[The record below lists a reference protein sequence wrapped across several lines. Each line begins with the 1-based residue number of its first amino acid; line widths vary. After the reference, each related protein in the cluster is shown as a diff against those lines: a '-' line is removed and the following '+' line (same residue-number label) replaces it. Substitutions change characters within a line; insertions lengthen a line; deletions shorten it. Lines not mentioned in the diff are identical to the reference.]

1 MRVRTVDSRRLDG
14 CHLGARG
21 FFLEAQQSLD
31 FEELAHR
38 LTAFGLRTFNE
49 FGLGGRNSTVAGV
62 GLSVD
67 DFVSA
72 VLVEYMEGKL
82 QHQAS
87 RGDLFSL
94 LATALRNDIIDSL
107 RKAAHAHEES
117 RSSLPA
123 ERDADPAPLSLDE
136 LPGSTIDFAGSIDE
150 ERYGERARTAF
161 AGEPELAEVVRAVLE
176 LNLYKPRE
184 IAAELG
190 ITAAEVQNRK
200 KRLQRQL
207 IDHNLVEKEN
217 RMSEQKEKD
226 LFPQK
231 ARSAQLSDSLYGSP
245 SERVAREARELLRRA
260 GIDPED
266 VKARLY
272 RKFDAQTVRGSRP
285 AVPGRSLKQALSD
298 LRPGAPGSPKERAL
312 GREAR
317 AAIRSVID
325 HAQRM
330 QERLARLPRVTLATA
345 YRNKKETLGTGH
357 KTPGRPRR

>member
-1 MRVRTVDSRRLDG
+1 MHVRTLGSRRLDG
-14 CHLGARG
+14 CHLGVRG
-21 FFLEAQQSLD
+21 SFLEAQQSLD

-38 LTAFGLRTFNE
+38 LTALGVRTFSE

-123 ERDADPAPLSLDE
+123 ERDADAPLSLDE

-207 IDHNLVEKEN
+207 IDHSLVE
-217 RMSEQKEKD
+217 
-226 LFPQK
+226 
-231 ARSAQLSDSLYGSP
+231 
-245 SERVAREARELLRRA
+245 
-260 GIDPED
+260 
-266 VKARLY
+266 
-272 RKFDAQTVRGSRP
+272 RK
-285 AVPGRSLKQALSD
+285 
-298 LRPGAPGSPKERAL
+298 
-312 GREAR
+312 
-317 AAIRSVID
+317 
-325 HAQRM
+325 
-330 QERLARLPRVTLATA
+330 TA
-345 YRNKKETLGTGH
+345 
-357 KTPGRPRR
+357 

>member
-1 MRVRTVDSRRLDG
+1 M
-14 CHLGARG
+14 
-21 FFLEAQQSLD
+21 EAQQSLD

-49 FGLGGRNSTVAGV
+49 FGLGGRDSTVAGV

-72 VLVEYMEGKL
+72 VLVEYVEGKL

-117 RSSLPA
+117 
-123 ERDADPAPLSLDE
+123 
-136 LPGSTIDFAGSIDE
+136 
-150 ERYGERARTAF
+150 

-207 IDHNLVEKEN
+207 IDHNLVE
-217 RMSEQKEKD
+217 
-226 LFPQK
+226 
-231 ARSAQLSDSLYGSP
+231 
-245 SERVAREARELLRRA
+245 
-260 GIDPED
+260 
-266 VKARLY
+266 
-272 RKFDAQTVRGSRP
+272 RK
-285 AVPGRSLKQALSD
+285 
-298 LRPGAPGSPKERAL
+298 
-312 GREAR
+312 
-317 AAIRSVID
+317 
-325 HAQRM
+325 
-330 QERLARLPRVTLATA
+330 TA
-345 YRNKKETLGTGH
+345 
-357 KTPGRPRR
+357 

>member
-1 MRVRTVDSRRLDG
+1 MHVRNLDSGRLDG
-14 CHLGARG
+14 CHLGVRG
-21 FFLEAQQSLD
+21 FFLEAQQSPD

-49 FGLGGRNSTVAGV
+49 FGLGGRNSTVVGV
-62 GLSVD
+62 GLSVE

-123 ERDADPAPLSLDE
+123 ERDADAAAPLSLDE
-136 LPGSTIDFAGSIDE
+136 LPGTPIDFAGSIDE

-207 IDHNLVEKEN
+207 IDHNLVE
-217 RMSEQKEKD
+217 
-226 LFPQK
+226 
-231 ARSAQLSDSLYGSP
+231 
-245 SERVAREARELLRRA
+245 
-260 GIDPED
+260 
-266 VKARLY
+266 
-272 RKFDAQTVRGSRP
+272 RK
-285 AVPGRSLKQALSD
+285 
-298 LRPGAPGSPKERAL
+298 
-312 GREAR
+312 
-317 AAIRSVID
+317 
-325 HAQRM
+325 
-330 QERLARLPRVTLATA
+330 TA
-345 YRNKKETLGTGH
+345 
-357 KTPGRPRR
+357 

>member
-1 MRVRTVDSRRLDG
+1 MHVKTLGSRRSDG
-14 CHLGARG
+14 CHLGVRG
-21 FFLEAQQSLD
+21 FLLEAQQSLD

-107 RKAAHAHEES
+107 RKAAHAREES

-123 ERDADPAPLSLDE
+123 ERDADAPLSLDE

-207 IDHNLVEKEN
+207 IDHSLVE
-217 RMSEQKEKD
+217 
-226 LFPQK
+226 
-231 ARSAQLSDSLYGSP
+231 
-245 SERVAREARELLRRA
+245 
-260 GIDPED
+260 
-266 VKARLY
+266 
-272 RKFDAQTVRGSRP
+272 RK
-285 AVPGRSLKQALSD
+285 
-298 LRPGAPGSPKERAL
+298 
-312 GREAR
+312 
-317 AAIRSVID
+317 
-325 HAQRM
+325 
-330 QERLARLPRVTLATA
+330 TA
-345 YRNKKETLGTGH
+345 
-357 KTPGRPRR
+357 

>member
-1 MRVRTVDSRRLDG
+1 MNVRTLDSRRLDG
-14 CHLGARG
+14 RHLGVRG

-72 VLVEYMEGKL
+72 VLVEYMEGRL
-82 QHQAS
+82 QHRAS

-94 LATALRNDIIDSL
+94 LATAMRNDIIDSL

-117 RSSLPA
+117 RSPLPA
-123 ERDADPAPLSLDE
+123 QRDADAAPLSLDE
-136 LPGSTIDFAGSIDE
+136 LPGSAIDFAASIDE

-207 IDHNLVEKEN
+207 IDHNLV
-217 RMSEQKEKD
+217 
-226 LFPQK
+226 
-231 ARSAQLSDSLYGSP
+231 G
-245 SERVAREARELLRRA
+245 
-260 GIDPED
+260 
-266 VKARLY
+266 
-272 RKFDAQTVRGSRP
+272 RK
-285 AVPGRSLKQALSD
+285 
-298 LRPGAPGSPKERAL
+298 
-312 GREAR
+312 
-317 AAIRSVID
+317 
-325 HAQRM
+325 
-330 QERLARLPRVTLATA
+330 TA
-345 YRNKKETLGTGH
+345 
-357 KTPGRPRR
+357 

>member
-1 MRVRTVDSRRLDG
+1 MHVRTVDSRRLDG

-21 FFLEAQQSLD
+21 FFLEVQQSLD

-72 VLVEYMEGKL
+72 VLVEYVEGKL

-207 IDHNLVEKEN
+207 IDHNLVE
-217 RMSEQKEKD
+217 
-226 LFPQK
+226 
-231 ARSAQLSDSLYGSP
+231 
-245 SERVAREARELLRRA
+245 
-260 GIDPED
+260 
-266 VKARLY
+266 
-272 RKFDAQTVRGSRP
+272 RK
-285 AVPGRSLKQALSD
+285 
-298 LRPGAPGSPKERAL
+298 
-312 GREAR
+312 
-317 AAIRSVID
+317 
-325 HAQRM
+325 
-330 QERLARLPRVTLATA
+330 TA
-345 YRNKKETLGTGH
+345 
-357 KTPGRPRR
+357 